1 MQQID
6 IHYYTA
12 TGGEKSVI
20 PVTYDVEDH
29 KDECM
34 QIIHCTVGLPQNET
48 PSWLHSRKFELIT
61 HIREGIQ
68 LVDYV
73 ASANHELK
81 TLDAEFFRYKVY
93 SEIVFREQRRLSGSL
108 AEC

>member
-1 MQQID
+1 MEQIE

-12 TGGEKSVI
+12 TSGEKKVI
-20 PVTYDVEDH
+20 PVTYNVEDH

-34 QIIHCTVGLPQNET
+34 QIIHCSVGLPKNEI
-48 PSWLHSRKFELIT
+48 PSWLHPLTFNLIT

-68 LVDYV
+68 LVDYA
-73 ASANHELK
+73 ASANHELR

-93 SEIVFREQRRLSGSL
+93 SEIVFREQRRLNGAL